1 MLSGIAGRQQKTVG
15 IRPRCAHRWRTFPLE
30 SPYTSRWAAGDCR
43 KAMRQMPLQVVIKL
57 WALKPFA
64 LGRCQAFH
72 RLAPGFQ
79 CRQFDRQP
87 TGSNFAHD
95 DAIQLH
101 RLRAACDRQAHVRCT
116 NRITVVLAHF
126 QIDAHRAHG
135 MGRCNG
141 RAGWC
146 GGTWIALWIPHN
158 LIERALYPFALHH
171 GDFGINRGRFQF
183 GVAQQLLNKT
193 NVRAAFQQM
202 RGKPVAQT
210 MWRQL
215 FLDTSHLRRA
225 LDDALDRAGR
235 QVAVVLGLAWRVEN
249 LLLTPTKAGRD
260 ELLLVRL
267 HPWVG
272 FAIRG
277 RSAGKQRPRMA
288 RPAHG
293 SDRKTG

>member
-1 MLSGIAGRQQKTVG
+1 
-15 IRPRCAHRWRTFPLE
+15 
-30 SPYTSRWAAGDCR
+30 
-43 KAMRQMPLQVVIKL
+43 MRQMPLQVVIEL
-57 WALKPFA
+57 WALKSLL

-146 GGTWIALWIPHN
+146 CGTWIALWIPHN

-210 MWRQL
+210 MWRRL

-235 QVAVVLGLAWRVEN
+235 QVSAVFHLAGLTLTTPLGLALTGKEKLVGCKIAAESLFLN
-249 LLLTPTKAGRD
+249 LAGQ
-260 ELLLVRL
+260 
-267 HPWVG
+267 
-272 FAIRG
+272 
-277 RSAGKQRPRMA
+277 AGLR
-288 RPAHG
+288 
-293 SDRKTG
+293 